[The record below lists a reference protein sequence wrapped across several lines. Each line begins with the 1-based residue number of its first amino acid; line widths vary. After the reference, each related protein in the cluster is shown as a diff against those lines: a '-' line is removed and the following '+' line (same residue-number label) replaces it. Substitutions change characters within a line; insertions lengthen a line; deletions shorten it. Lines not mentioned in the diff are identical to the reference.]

1 MKIQQ
6 MNIYDYLPEIEPDP
20 EKGCGTCR
28 FWTYMWDAN
37 LFVCNNHSTTQ
48 QKTAID
54 DYCEYWEKKRRELA
68 ITGCG
73 RMIGGRYK

>member
-6 MNIYDYLPEIEPDP
+6 MNLYDYLPEMVEPDP

-37 LFVCNNHSTTQ
+37 LFICNNQSTTQ

-54 DYCEYWEKKRRELA
+54 DYCEYWERR
-68 ITGCG
+68 
-73 RMIGGRYK
+73 GGSWQ